1 MQKEILIDASQQKQT
16 RVAIKSDS
24 GVEEYEYE
32 NEQKKQLKGNIYLG
46 RVSRIEPSLQA
57 AFVDFGNERHG
68 FLAFN
73 DIQTQYY
80 QIPLS
85 DKEAILRE
93 EEEVRKQLLEET
105 KDLSPNEI
113 NNADGEENP
122 EESIESSE
130 DENEGEGEGEGEG
143 ENSNE
148 KNENEEQSE
157 IASSDE
163 FVNSESE
170 YEKKI
175 SDIRARRKFK
185 RYRIQEVIKPGQ
197 VILLQI
203 VKEERGK
210 KGAALTTFLSLA
222 GKYIVLMPNTAK
234 GGGISK
240 KIFNSQDR
248 KSIRG
253 IINQLEIPET
263 MGLIVRTAGAKK
275 TQNEIKNDL
284 DILIQVWEEIRQKTI
299 TSNAPTLIHEEGDV
313 IYRTIR
319 DFFSN
324 DITEV
329 IIDGEAG
336 YDKAKK
342 YAGIIAKE
350 QVKKIKKYRGKV
362 PLFHSKGIEKYLN
375 DIFEPRITLKSGGY
389 LIINQ
394 TEALV
399 AIDINSGKST
409 KERNI
414 EKTALT
420 TNIESAM
427 EIARQA
433 KLRDLAGLIVIDFID
448 MENYSNRRL
457 VEKKLKESLRTDKAR
472 VQVGKISSFGLLE
485 MTRQRLRESS
495 IQWRTILSV
504 ESFSQKILKLIE
516 EKIFSLPKV
525 KTVSVDLPKKIIDY
539 IKINMHEEVSFFEK
553 KFKFKIDFVINAD
566 FLSGDYKIVFKNVK
580 NIEIEEIK
588 NEPETSVEESVR
600 PARIV
605 LEESED
611 SESTEKKPFHKKKFF
626 NKKRKFFKKRGF
638 KKESGNDKEVA
649 SDKEVSGGK
658 EVA

>member
-1 MQKEILIDASQQKQT
+1 MEKEILIDASQEKQT
-16 RVAIKSDS
+16 RVAIKSDN

-32 NEQKKQLKGNIYLG
+32 NEQKKQLKGNIFLG
-46 RVSRIEPSLQA
+46 RISRIEPSLQA

-80 QIPLS
+80 QIPLA
-85 DKEAILRE
+85 DKELILKE
-93 EEEVRKQLLEET
+93 EEELRKELEEET
-105 KDLSPNEI
+105 NELSPEDSNSSNESESGDSTEDTSDEDLK
-113 NNADGEENP
+113 NSEDGEDNSETDNP
-122 EESIESSE
+122 EL
-130 DENEGEGEGEGEG
+130 
-143 ENSNE
+143 E
-148 KNENEEQSE
+148 KNP
-157 IASSDE
+157 
-163 FVNSESE
+163 

-175 SDIRARRKFK
+175 SDIRAKKKFK

-197 VILLQI
+197 IILLQI

-234 GGGISK
+234 GGGISR

-248 KSIRG
+248 KNIRG
-253 IINQLEIPET
+253 IIKELTIPET

-284 DILIQVWEEIRQKTI
+284 DVLVQIWEEIKEKTL

-324 DITEV
+324 DIKEV
-329 IIDGEAG
+329 TVDGAKG
-336 YDKAKK
+336 FDKAKK
-342 YAGIIAKE
+342 YAEIIAKD
-350 QVKKIKKYRGKV
+350 QVKKIKKYKGKI
-362 PLFHSKGIEKYLN
+362 PLFHSKEIEKYLN
-375 DIFEPRITLKSGGY
+375 QIFEPRINLKSGGY
-389 LIINQ
+389 LIINP

-399 AIDINSGKST
+399 AIDINSGRST

-414 EKTALT
+414 EKTALN
-420 TNIESAM
+420 TNIEAAV

-457 VEKKLKESLRTDKAR
+457 VEKKLKEALRNDKAR
-472 VQVGKISSFGLLE
+472 VQVGKISNFGLLE

-495 IQWRTILSV
+495 IQWKTVLSV

-516 EKIFSLPKV
+516 EKIFSIPKV
-525 KTVSVDLPKKIIDY
+525 KTVDVDLPKKIIDF
-539 IKINMHEEVSFFEK
+539 IQANMKDEIDFFEK
-553 KFKFKIDFVINAD
+553 KFKFKIKFNANPN
-566 FLSGDYKIVFKNVK
+566 FLSDDFKISFKDSKKKELEELK
-580 NIEIEEIK
+580 NEEEVAIEEPFNK
-588 NEPETSVEESVR
+588 EKTFDKDTS
-600 PARIV
+600 
-605 LEESED
+605 D
-611 SESTEKKPFHKKKFF
+611 SDDKPDKKTFHKKKFR
-626 NKKRKFFKKRGF
+626 KKKFFKKRTGSRSTETKEKVVV
-638 KKESGNDKEVA
+638 KKD
-649 SDKEVSGGK
+649 SD
-658 EVA
+658 

>member
-1 MQKEILIDASQQKQT
+1 MEKEILIDASQEKQT
-16 RVAIKSDS
+16 RVAIKSDN

-32 NEQKKQLKGNIYLG
+32 NEQKKQLKGNIFLG
-46 RVSRIEPSLQA
+46 RISRIEPSLQA

-80 QIPLS
+80 QIPLA
-85 DKEAILRE
+85 DKELILKE
-93 EEEVRKQLLEET
+93 EEELRKELEEET
-105 KDLSPNEI
+105 NELSPEDSNSSNESESDEPEDDS
-113 NNADGEENP
+113 NEDASNEDLKNSEDGED
-122 EESIESSE
+122 SSE
-130 DENEGEGEGEGEG
+130 TE
-143 ENSNE
+143 SPQLE
-148 KNENEEQSE
+148 KNS
-157 IASSDE
+157 
-163 FVNSESE
+163 

-175 SDIRARRKFK
+175 SDIRAKKKFK

-197 VILLQI
+197 IILLQI

-234 GGGISK
+234 GGGISR

-248 KSIRG
+248 KNIRG
-253 IINQLEIPET
+253 IIKELTIPET

-284 DILIQVWEEIRQKTI
+284 DVLVQIWEEIKEKTL

-324 DITEV
+324 DIKEV
-329 IIDGEAG
+329 TVDGEKG
-336 YDKAKK
+336 FDKAKK
-342 YAGIIAKE
+342 YAEIIAKD
-350 QVKKIKKYRGKV
+350 QVKKIKKYKGKI

-375 DIFEPRITLKSGGY
+375 QIFEPRINLKSGGY
-389 LIINQ
+389 LIINP

-399 AIDINSGKST
+399 AIDINSGRST

-414 EKTALT
+414 EKTALN
-420 TNIESAM
+420 TNIEAAV

-457 VEKKLKESLRTDKAR
+457 VEKKLKEALRNDKAR
-472 VQVGKISSFGLLE
+472 VQVGKISNFGLLE

-495 IQWRTILSV
+495 IQWKTVLSV
-504 ESFSQKILKLIE
+504 ESFSQKVLKLIE
-516 EKIFSLPKV
+516 EKIFSIPKL
-525 KTVSVDLPKKIIDY
+525 KTVEVDLPKKIIDF
-539 IKINMHEEVSFFEK
+539 IQADMKDEIDFFEK
-553 KFKFKIDFVINAD
+553 KFKFKIKFNANPD
-566 FLSGDYKIVFKNVK
+566 FLSDDFKISFKDSKKKELEKLK
-580 NIEIEEIK
+580 NEEDVAIEEPFNK
-588 NEPETSVEESVR
+588 EKTFHKDPS
-600 PARIV
+600 
-605 LEESED
+605 D
-611 SESTEKKPFHKKKFF
+611 SDDKPGKKTFHKKKFR
-626 NKKRKFFKKRGF
+626 KKKFFKKRTGSRSTETKEKVVV
-638 KKESGNDKEVA
+638 KKD
-649 SDKEVSGGK
+649 SD
-658 EVA
+658 